1 MASSSGSGQA
11 FDSFYKELK
20 EVEKRDENLTPAA
33 QIERL
38 TKPGH
43 TYRNLNPF
51 EVLQVDPDTSIDDVK
66 KKFRRM
72 SILVH
77 PDKNQGDAE
86 RAQLA
91 FDAVKRAWNLLE
103 TKETRKAC
111 LEVVEE
117 AKGRTNINMEEKRR
131 KLRKEGK
138 AQVIEEDNPM
148 LYKKAVGILTMKL
161 FADLE
166 RKRQHNEDK
175 ISEDAKKKREKE
187 IEEEDRKAK
196 IKEFEKNWEDSR
208 QGRVDSWLSFK
219 KGGSSAPP
227 GAPGAPGAP
236 PTVSQVKQSGG
247 GKAEK
252 KEKKEK
258 KNKFSPIGFRP
269 PKTKPESR

>member
-1 MASSSGSGQA
+1 MC
-11 FDSFYKELK
+11 
-20 EVEKRDENLTPAA
+20 
-33 QIERL
+33 I
-38 TKPGH
+38 
-43 TYRNLNPF
+43 
-51 EVLQVDPDTSIDDVK
+51 
-66 KKFRRM
+66 
-72 SILVH
+72 
-77 PDKNQGDAE
+77 
-86 RAQLA
+86 
-91 FDAVKRAWNLLE
+91 E

-208 QGRVDSWLSFK
+208 QGRSDH
-219 KGGSSAPP
+219 
-227 GAPGAPGAP
+227 
-236 PTVSQVKQSGG
+236 
-247 GKAEK
+247 
-252 KEKKEK
+252 
-258 KNKFSPIGFRP
+258 
-269 PKTKPESR
+269 

>member
-1 MASSSGSGQA
+1 MASGSQN
-11 FDSFYKELK
+11 FDSFYKEIK

-51 EVLQVDPDTSIDDVK
+51 EVLQVDPDQSLEDVK

-77 PDKNQGDAE
+77 PDKNQGDAD

-103 TKETRKAC
+103 EKETRKAC

-138 AQVIEEDNPM
+138 PQIIEEDNPV
-148 LYKKAVGILTMKL
+148 LFKKAVGILTMKL

-187 IEEEDRKAK
+187 IQEEEQKAT

-219 KGGSSAPP
+219 GIEKPPVKGAKGAASAPRL
-227 GAPGAPGAP
+227 
-236 PTVSQVKQSGG
+236 TVAAASGG
-247 GKAEK
+247 GKVER

-258 KNKFSPIGFRP
+258 KKLNKFSPIGFRP

>member
-1 MASSSGSGQA
+1 MASSSGAGGQA

-51 EVLQVDPDTSIDDVK
+51 EVLQVDPDMSLEDAK

-86 RAQLA
+86 RAQVA

-131 KLRKEGK
+131 KLRREGK
-138 AQVIEEDNPM
+138 PQVIEEDNPV
-148 LYKKAVGILTMKL
+148 LYKKAIAILTMKL

-166 RKRQHNEDK
+166 RKRQQNEDR

-187 IEEEDRKAK
+187 IEDEDRKEK

-219 KGGSSAPP
+219 KGGSSASAAAPQPHKQPP
-227 GAPGAPGAP
+227 A
-236 PTVSQVKQSGG
+236 GG
-247 GKAEK
+247 GKVEKK

-258 KNKFSPIGFRP
+258 KAKFSPIGFRP
-269 PKTKPESR
+269 PKPKPESR